1 MAEISSR
8 DEAFRHYTLTT
19 PRLTKLI
26 ISVCTPLAVHQFVTQ
41 LFNILD
47 TVMASYISAEAVS
60 TVAYLVQLQH
70 IVSAIGGG
78 LSVAGGIRIAS
89 FYGKGDFDR
98 VRKELSGLVL
108 LCMVI
113 SALIICLLPF
123 TPFILKLT
131 GTPQLFIEEGS
142 RYFSIVIAGVVIN
155 FFNSVYI
162 AVEKARGN
170 TKLILRLNI
179 MVIMVKLTLTALF
192 IYVFRAGITMIAFA
206 TAVSYLSLFTFG
218 IRKLTH
224 GNDAF
229 TFSLKEASLGWS
241 SIGPLVRLAIP
252 TIIEK
257 MSFSFGKALV
267 NNMSASYGETVVGA
281 AGISNNMSGLL
292 TGLQTGY
299 QDGGTSLISQN
310 MGAGLFPRAVRIFVK
325 FTCIQFLIGCAGNFL
340 YLFLMEPISH
350 VFSVGRGGYSPE
362 FQSMIIMI
370 FRHEIL
376 GCFCLSFC
384 YASQALLLGFARTR
398 AVLLINIFRIFVFRI
413 PVIWYFTNMTDTGA
427 EAVGYTMMIS
437 NTLTG
442 LFALLI
448 AITVIMTE
456 RKKLS
461 TQARASRRNASREPH
476 S

>member
-1 MAEISSR
+1 MTVITWVIMVHMAKISTR
-8 DEAFRHYTLTT
+8 DEEFRTLTLT
-19 PRLTKLI
+19 SPGLVRLIL
-26 ISVCTPLAVHQFVTQ
+26 SVCTPLAVHQFVTQ

-60 TVAYLVQLQH
+60 TVSYLVQLQH
-70 IVSAIGGG
+70 IISAIGGG
-78 LSVAGGIRIAS
+78 LSVAGAIRIAS
-89 FYGKGDFDR
+89 HYGRGDYDR
-98 VRKELSGLVL
+98 VKRELSSLVL
-108 LCMVI
+108 LCTVI
-113 SALIICLLPF
+113 SALVICMIPF

-131 GTPQLFIEEGS
+131 GTPQGFINEGS
-142 RYFSIVIAGVVIN
+142 RYFSIVMAGVVIN

-162 AVEKARGN
+162 AIEKARGN
-170 TKLILRLNI
+170 TKLILRLNV
-179 MVIMVKLTLTALF
+179 MVILVKLTLTALF
-192 IYVFRAGITMIAFA
+192 IYVFNAGINMIAVA
-206 TAVSYLSLFTFG
+206 TVISYLTLFAVG
-218 IRKLTH
+218 VRKLSS
-224 GNDAF
+224 GDDAF
-229 TFSLKEASLGWS
+229 SFSIKDASLKWS
-241 SIGPLVRLAIP
+241 TVGPVIKLAIP

-310 MGAGLFPRAVRIFVK
+310 MGAGLYSRAVKIFIR
-325 FTCIQFLIGCAGNFL
+325 FTVIQFLIGCAGNFL
-340 YLFLMEPISH
+340 YLFLMRPISYI
-350 VFSVGRGGYSPE
+350 FAAGRGGYSPE
-362 FQSMIIMI
+362 FQNLIIII

-384 YASQALLLGFARTR
+384 YASQALLLGFAKTR

-413 PVIWYFTNMTDTGA
+413 PVIWYFTRMTDVGA

-442 LFALLI
+442 LFAL
-448 AITVIMTE
+448 AVAGAVIVCE
-456 RKKLS
+456 GRKLKS
-461 TQARASRRNASREPH
+461 QARA
-476 S
+476 